1 MTLEK
6 QIITFMNHQPR
17 HLRRFFHL
25 AYTHVVRDNDT
36 SQLPLYSLVRHADLV
51 ALVEQNRAFLA
62 CIDRNLTGGDR
73 LHFHEDPDFNMLIGG
88 ECSCMSE
95 QREFDASID
104 DLCDQLAELLRAILR
119 A

>member
-36 SQLPLYSLVRHADLV
+36 SRLPLYSLVRHADLV

-62 CIDRNLTGGDR
+62 CIDRNLTGGNR
-73 LHFHEDPDFNMLIGG
+73 LHFHEDPDFDLLIGG
-88 ECSCMSE
+88 ACSCMSE

-104 DLCDQLAELLRAILR
+104 DLCDQLADLLSAILT

>member
-6 QIITFMNHQPR
+6 QIITFMNHQPQ

-25 AYTHVVRDNDT
+25 VYT

-62 CIDRNLTGGDR
+62 CIDRNLTGGNR
-73 LHFHEDPDFNMLIGG
+73 LHFHEDPDFALLIGG

-104 DLCDQLAELLRAILR
+104 DLCDQLADLLSAILT

>member
-25 AYTHVVRDNDT
+25 AFT
-36 SQLPLYSLVRHADLV
+36 SQLPLYSQVRHA
-51 ALVEQNRAFLA
+51 AFARLVEQNREFLA

-73 LHFHEDPDFNMLIGG
+73 LHFHEDPDFDLLVGG
-88 ECSCMSE
+88 ACSCMSE

-104 DLCDQLAELLRAILR
+104 DLCESLAVALRCFAPQGGS
-119 A
+119 

>member
-1 MTLEK
+1 MTFEK

-25 AYTHVVRDNDT
+25 VYTHLVRDNDT
-36 SQLPLYSLVRHADLV
+36 SRLPLYSQVRHADFV
-51 ALVEQNRAFLA
+51 RLVEQNREFLA

-73 LHFHEDPDFNMLIGG
+73 LHFHEDPDFDLLIGG
-88 ECSCMSE
+88 ACSCMSE

-104 DLCDQLAELLRAILR
+104 DLCERLSAILT

>member
-25 AYTHVVRDNDT
+25 AFT
-36 SQLPLYSLVRHADLV
+36 SQLPPYSLVRHADLV

-73 LHFHEDPDFNMLIGG
+73 LHFHPDEDFNMLIGG

-104 DLCDQLAELLRAILR
+104 DLCERLSAILT

>member
-6 QIITFMNHQPR
+6 QIITFMNNQPR

-25 AYTHVVRDNDT
+25 VYT
-36 SQLPLYSLVRHADLV
+36 SQLPLYSLTRHADF
-51 ALVEQNRAFLA
+51 ARLVEQNRAFLA
-62 CIDRNLTGGDR
+62 CIDRNLTGGNR
-73 LHFHEDPDFNMLIGG
+73 LHFHEDPDFDLLIGG
-88 ECSCMSE
+88 ACSCMSE

-104 DLCDQLAELLRAILR
+104 DLCERLNAILT